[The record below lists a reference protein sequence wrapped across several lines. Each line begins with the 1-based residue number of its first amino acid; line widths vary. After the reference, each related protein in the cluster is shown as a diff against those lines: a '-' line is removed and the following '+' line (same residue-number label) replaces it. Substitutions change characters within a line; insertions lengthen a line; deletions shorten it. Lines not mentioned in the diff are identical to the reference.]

1 MAQTA
6 SKGVEGEAQRPADDL
21 TADIEQLKADIAEL
35 TEQLKL
41 MRQHS
46 YGAARHAASE
56 GLEQL
61 RAQGEAAYES
71 LRANADDIE
80 RQLTDTVREKPITSL
95 AVAAGIGF
103 LFALISRR

>member
-6 SKGVEGEAQRPADDL
+6 SKSAEGEAKRPDDDL
-21 TADIEQLKADIAEL
+21 AADIEQLKADIAEL

-46 YGAARHAASE
+46 YGAARHAAIE
-56 GLEQL
+56 ALEQL

-71 LRANADDIE
+71 LKANADDIE

-95 AVAAGIGF
+95 AIAAGIGF